1 MNIFDNDNMNL
12 SPIIEDDAELI
23 PLLSTED
30 EEQMNSEKF
39 PEEIP
44 ILPLRNTVLFPG
56 VVIPITVGRDKSITL
71 IKDAYK
77 GDKTIGVAA
86 QKNDKTEDPSF
97 EELNKIGTIAFI
109 LKMFRM
115 PDGNTTVI
123 IQGKRRFELK
133 EITRTEPYLKAKIA
147 EFKEAKPE
155 KNDKEFDALVGS
167 LKDIAQQII
176 KGSPQIPSEASFAMK
191 NIDSPSFLINFIS
204 SNANTSVLEKQK
216 LLEVANLKER
226 ATLLLGHLSKEL
238 QMLELKNQIQSK
250 VKVDIDK
257 QQREYFLHQQMK
269 TIQDEL
275 GGNSFEQQVEDLK
288 KKSKDKKWPKEV
300 AAVFEKEI
308 KKLERIN
315 PNAAEYSVQSNYLET
330 LVELPWNEFTTDVF
344 DLKKAQKILDQDH
357 F

>member
-1 MNIFDNDNMNL
+1 MNPFDNENLHL

-30 EEQMNSEKF
+30 EKQINSEKF
-39 PEEIP
+39 PEALP

-56 VVIPITVGRDKSITL
+56 VVIPITVGRDKSINL

-77 GDKTIGVAA
+77 GDKTIGVVA
-86 QKNDKTEDPSF
+86 QKNDKTEDPTS

-133 EITRTEPYLKAKIA
+133 ELTQTEPYLKAKIG
-147 EFKEAKPE
+147 EFKEAKPDTG
-155 KNDKEFDALVGS
+155 DKEFDALVGS

-176 KGSPQIPSEASFAMK
+176 KGSPHTPSEASFAMK

-204 SNANTSVLEKQK
+204 SNANIPVTEKQK
-216 LLEVANLKER
+216 LLEVPNLKER
-226 ATLLLGHLSKEL
+226 ATNLLAHLTKEL

-250 VKVDIDK
+250 VKWTLINSS
-257 QQREYFLHQQMK
+257 
-269 TIQDEL
+269 
-275 GGNSFEQQVEDLK
+275 GNIF
-288 KKSKDKKWPKEV
+288 
-300 AAVFEKEI
+300 
-308 KKLERIN
+308 
-315 PNAAEYSVQSNYLET
+315 
-330 LVELPWNEFTTDVF
+330 FTSR
-344 DLKKAQKILDQDH
+344 
-357 F
+357 